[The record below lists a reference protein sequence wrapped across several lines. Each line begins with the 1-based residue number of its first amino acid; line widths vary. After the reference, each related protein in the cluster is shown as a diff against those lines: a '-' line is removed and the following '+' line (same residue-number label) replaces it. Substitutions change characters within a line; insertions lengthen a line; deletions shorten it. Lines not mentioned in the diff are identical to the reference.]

1 MKAKQC
7 LVTAAL
13 LFVSVFSIAQSKS
26 DFTGEWIINETKSDF
41 ADQPAALMFK
51 GLKVTQT
58 KDSITVLGQR
68 FDSSLGTMTSTYLLD
83 GSTKNFVLNDGRMM
97 TASISWDEDGE
108 QMTRNSNYM
117 LPDQPDVI
125 EYESKEA
132 WSLSDNKK
140 ELTLTRTFI
149 RGTSALRIIAVYD
162 RR

>member
-1 MKAKQC
+1 
-7 LVTAAL
+7 
-13 LFVSVFSIAQSKS
+13 
-26 DFTGEWIINETKSDF
+26 
-41 ADQPAALMFK
+41 
-51 GLKVTQT
+51 
-58 KDSITVLGQR
+58 
-68 FDSSLGTMTSTYLLD
+68 
-83 GSTKNFVLNDGRMM
+83 
-97 TASISWDEDGE
+97 
-108 QMTRNSNYM
+108 MTRNSNYM